1 MFPQFGR
8 KKGSLVG
15 AESNIKVMRDSLIV
29 FVVQT
34 PERLMC
40 LWKLPGAG
48 FVQHKHSSGETILV
62 EGTMTFTLVR
72 FGSQQMSRLFASQTS
87 ELSSD
92 ACLVFSL
99 TKVIR
104 AKLCWIQFYLT
115 ETCILWLKTCS
126 ECQRDFSFNKFI
138 FPEFT
143 REKSFWC
150 KNSLQKWVQK
160 KFHHVFNPL
169 TSLTRLLF

>member
-92 ACLVFSL
+92 ACSV
-99 TKVIR
+99 
-104 AKLCWIQFYLT
+104 
-115 ETCILWLKTCS
+115 
-126 ECQRDFSFNKFI
+126 FNKSYLGEIMLDSILLNRNLYPLIENMFGMSKRFFI
-138 FPEFT
+138 
-143 REKSFWC
+143 
-150 KNSLQKWVQK
+150 
-160 KFHHVFNPL
+160 
-169 TSLTRLLF
+169 